1 MNDLDRLLDKLFED
15 PAFARVYREE
25 RITWELQARAVCRYL
40 RGEVERL
47 ERELYR
53 AYKRQA
59 MSNNPFPV
67 PIPAEEVQ
75 RQIDELRGEYN
86 YPGEVTD
93 E

>member
-1 MNDLDRLLDKLFED
+1 MDMNDVNWIEIAVRT
-15 PAFARVYREE
+15 ASARVADKEQY
-25 RITWELQARAVCRYL
+25 AAVCRYL

-53 AYKRQA
+53 AYKRQG
-59 MSNNPFPV
+59 MSNNPFP
-67 PIPAEEVQ
+67 PILAEEVQ
-75 RQIDELRGEYN
+75 RRIDDFRGELN